1 MRMRL
6 ATTLAAVACTA
17 VAAWAPAVANADSY
31 APGTDNQN
39 FAASQGA
46 WTQSSQFAGVCVGL
60 VTCPVV
66 SNTFKATGGTGGAG
80 DGYIDTAFT
89 SILAVGAGTSTGIW
103 ESPAFTYNGNG
114 GVTPASASVDL
125 SIQPTIFNLLGV
137 SNSSSYRVDLVDQ
150 ANSGV
155 IQAAGPTALV
165 NNAAWASIP
174 TANVNPSL
182 LTLGHSYKIRVSTA
196 YQSVAAVLANG
207 DVGYDNVR
215 LTTAGTGGGGGGG
228 ESTTITNSDQL
239 TQLILTQGLP
249 SSATLTGNKLK
260 LKVKCP
266 KQAAPDPC
274 KYVLQGLS
282 KGKKSKPATKKK
294 KTSIKAGKKKI
305 VVIKVKPKFLA
316 KYQKAKKVNVKAHV
330 SVGSI
335 SASMVK
341 KMKLIH

>member
-1 MRMRL
+1 MRMKL

-17 VAAWAPAVANADSY
+17 VAAWAPTVANADSY

-46 WTQSSQFAGVCVGL
+46 WTQSSQSAGLCVAL
-60 VTCPVV
+60 VTCPAV
-66 SNTFKATGGTGGAG
+66 SNTFKVTGGTGGAG

-89 SILAVGAGTSTGIW
+89 SVLTTGAGTSTGVW

-114 GVTPASASVDL
+114 GVIPASASVDL
-125 SIQPTIFNLLGV
+125 SIQPTIQTLLGIT
-137 SNSSSYRVDLVDQ
+137 NTSSYRVELVDQ
-150 ANSGV
+150 ANSSV
-155 IQAAGPTALV
+155 VQVAGPTALV
-165 NNAAWASIP
+165 ANAAWASIP
-174 TANVNPSL
+174 TANVNPAL

-196 YQSVAAVLANG
+196 YQSVAAVLATG

-215 LTTAGTGGGGGGG
+215 LTTAGTGGGGVGD
-228 ESTTITNSDQL
+228 TTITNTDQL

-249 SSATLTGNKLK
+249 SSATLVGNKLK

-266 KQAAPDPC
+266 AQLAPDPC
-274 KYVLQGLS
+274 KYTLQGLS
-282 KGKKSKPATKKK
+282 KGKKSKPATKRK

-330 SVGSI
+330 TVGSL

-341 KMKLIH
+341 KMKVIH

>member
-1 MRMRL
+1 MRMKL

-17 VAAWAPAVANADSY
+17 VAAWAPTVANADSY

-39 FAASQGA
+39 FAASQGG
-46 WTQSSQFAGVCVGL
+46 WTQSSQSAGLCVAL
-60 VTCPVV
+60 VTCPGV
-66 SNTFKATGGTGGAG
+66 SNTFKVTGGTGGAG

-89 SILAVGAGTSTGIW
+89 SLLSTGLGTSTGIW

-114 GVTPASASVDL
+114 GVVPATATVDL
-125 SIQPTIFNLLGV
+125 SIQPTVSALLGL
-137 SNSSSYRVDLVDQ
+137 SNTSSYRVDLVDQ
-150 ANSGV
+150 GTSSV
-155 IQAAGPTALV
+155 IQVAGPTALV
-165 NNAAWASIP
+165 SNAAWASIP
-174 TANVNPSL
+174 TANLNPSL

-196 YQSVAAVLANG
+196 YQSVLAVIATG

-215 LTTAGTGGGGGGG
+215 LTTAGSGGGGGGGG
-228 ESTTITNSDQL
+228 ETTITNTDQL

-249 SSATLTGNKLK
+249 SSATLKGNKLK

-266 KQAAPDPC
+266 KQLAPDPC

-282 KGKKSKPATKKK
+282 KGKKSKPATKRK

-330 SVGSI
+330 TVGTI